1 MAKPTSTEK
10 PRAVDCLIGIVEQA
24 IAFRFTERS
33 PTIGDLARVVNTAS
47 RLLRF
52 ADVDQRIETEN
63 AVTLA
68 VAKKLQLMS

>member
-1 MAKPTSTEK
+1 MAKPTATEK

-33 PTIGDLARVVNTAS
+33 PTISDLARTVNTAS
-47 RLLRF
+47 RLMRF
-52 ADVDQRIETEN
+52 QDVDQRIETEN

-68 VAKKLQLMS
+68 IAKKMGLVS